1 MPMAHYMD
9 DGREYALSLIDGYI
23 LDHAPV
29 PWRHVPPWHK
39 RALEDG
45 MAEHVARRARK
56 EICHQSHRFAH
67 AWVVGSG
74 SWARKAP
81 EPIRSF
87 SDRDLDDHYRL
98 VITGEGCAHGK
109 LSGML
114 CVSTN
119 DSARAAGMTRMKKH
133 RYVFEYR
140 RHACLLLEAMHKCY
154 LRTRAPPSEILD
166 SLGVP
171 YFFREVSK

>member
-9 DGREYALSLIDGYI
+9 DGRKYALSLTDGYI

-45 MAEHVARRARK
+45 MAEHVGRRAGK
-56 EICHQSHRFAH
+56 EIRIGMFAH
-67 AWVVGSG
+67 VWVVGSG

-87 SDRDLDDHYRL
+87 SDRDSDDHYRV
-98 VITGEGCAHGK
+98 VITGEGCASGR
-109 LSGML
+109 LTGML

-119 DSARAAGMTRMKKH
+119 YSARAAGMTRMKKH
-133 RYVFEYR
+133 RYLYEYR
-140 RHACLLLEAMHKCY
+140 RHACLLLEVMHECY
-154 LRTRAPPSEILD
+154 LRTRAPPSEVLD
-166 SLGVP
+166 NLGVP
-171 YFFREVSK
+171 YFFRQASK